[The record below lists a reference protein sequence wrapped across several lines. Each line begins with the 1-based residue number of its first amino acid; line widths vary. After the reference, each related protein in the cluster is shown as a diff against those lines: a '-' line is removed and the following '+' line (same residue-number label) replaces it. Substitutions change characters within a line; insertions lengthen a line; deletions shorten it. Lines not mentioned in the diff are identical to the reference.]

1 MIWQNKEL
9 KTVGEIFDTAL
20 NLAKTDKHKAGIF
33 FNAYVDWVR
42 DANGCSREDA
52 EKIVKSNFGYYSGY
66 FDKKVSDIIY
76 STYCCE
82 HPIFGKRPFDISPE
96 DAYLAG
102 LEAGYKY
109 K

>member
-1 MIWQNKEL
+1 MIWENKEL
-9 KTVGEIFDTAL
+9 KTIGEIFDTAL
-20 NLAKTDKHKAGIF
+20 NLAKTDKYRAGVF
-33 FNAYVDWVR
+33 FNVYVNYVQN
-42 DANGCSREDA
+42 ANECNREEA

-66 FDKKVSDIIY
+66 FNKEVSNIIY

-82 HPIFGKRPFDISPE
+82 HPIFGKRPFDVSPE

-102 LEAGYKY
+102 LKAGYKY

>member
-20 NLAKTDKHKAGIF
+20 NLAKTDKRKAGAF
-33 FNAYVDWVR
+33 FNACVDYVR
-42 DANGCSREDA
+42 DANGCSREEA
-52 EKIVKSNFGYYSGY
+52 EKIVKGNFGYYSGY
-66 FDKKVSDIIY
+66 YNKEVSDIIY

-82 HPIFGKRPFDISPE
+82 HPIFGKHPFDVSPE
-96 DAYLAG
+96 DAYRAG

>member
-9 KTVGEIFDTAL
+9 KTAGEIFDTAL
-20 NLAKTDKHKAGIF
+20 NLAKTDKHNAGVF

-42 DANGCSREDA
+42 DTNECSHEEA
-52 EKIVKSNFGYYSGY
+52 EKIVKDNLGYFSGYYS
-66 FDKKVSDIIY
+66 KEVSDIIY
-76 STYCCE
+76 STYSCE
-82 HPIFGKRPFDISPE
+82 HPIFGKHPFDISPE

-102 LEAGYKY
+102 LKAGCKY

>member
-1 MIWQNKEL
+1 MIWENKEL

-20 NLAKTDKHKAGIF
+20 NLAKTDNYKAGVF
-33 FNAYVDWVR
+33 YNAYIDYVR
-42 DANGCSREDA
+42 DANGSSREEA
-52 EKIVKSNFGYYSGY
+52 EKIVKGNLGYFAGYY
-66 FDKKVSDIIY
+66 DKEVCDIIY

-82 HPIFGKRPFDISPE
+82 HPIFGKRPFSVSPE